1 VLETDR
7 RVEVDLC
14 ATQPDRFAWTAWDGS
29 LHLRL
34 VAAGKPLDVVA
45 ALSQWTGRPALP
57 PPWVFGPWVDAIRG
71 NDRVEFV
78 ADLLRS
84 EGAPATAIWTEDWK
98 GAEQTPFG
106 YHLTGEWFVDEALYP
121 DAAVAAGALE
131 DEGFA
136 WLAYFSPFVL
146 TDTVTWD
153 DAVANGVLVR
163 DGSGQPITFPSP
175 NLETTGLVDL
185 STDAGRSWAAGK
197 MSDALALGFDGWMAD
212 FAEWLPDDA
221 VMADGSSGLDAHN
234 AYPRWWAETQHLAIE
249 GADATFF
256 HRSGWLGS
264 GALGP
269 MVWAGDQRTSFDAD
283 DGLPTVVAMGLS
295 LGASGVPWMTHDVAG
310 YSSTGNL
317 PSTEELWIRWA
328 SLGAWSPLYR
338 THHGAYDTE
347 NVQFDTSEATL
358 AHHVAMA
365 TESMRLHPYRYG
377 LAARA
382 ANDGIPMLLPPAM
395 VWGGDDWGRVD
406 AWMLGD
412 ALLVAPV
419 VTEGATGRN
428 VVLPP
433 GTSWYHWT
441 TGEPAQSGWVDAPLG
456 SIPVFAASGTL
467 VPTFADVPDT
477 LREATAEGVVTLDDV
492 DGARVV
498 TVFGPGGRFEEADG
512 TTYTPSGQ
520 PTGPGEGE
528 GTFASGV
535 ITVNGLALAVEG
547 PTIRAYTVVVVTD

>member
-1 VLETDR
+1 
-7 RVEVDLC
+7 
-14 ATQPDRFAWTAWDGS
+14 
-29 LHLRL
+29 
-34 VAAGKPLDVVA
+34 
-45 ALSQWTGRPALP
+45 
-57 PPWVFGPWVDAIRG
+57 
-71 NDRVEFV
+71 
-78 ADLLRS
+78 
-84 EGAPATAIWTEDWK
+84 
-98 GAEQTPFG
+98 
-106 YHLTGEWFVDEALYP
+106 
-121 DAAVAAGALE
+121 
-131 DEGFA
+131 
-136 WLAYFSPFVL
+136 
-146 TDTVTWD
+146 
-153 DAVANGVLVR
+153 
-163 DGSGQPITFPSP
+163 
-175 NLETTGLVDL
+175 
-185 STDAGRSWAAGK
+185 
-197 MSDALALGFDGWMAD
+197 
-212 FAEWLPDDA
+212 
-221 VMADGSSGLDAHN
+221 MADGSSGLDAHN